1 VYSDVGQSC
10 TYICQS
16 VCVILLGVNRCLG
29 MSQKDQISAK
39 VVGEMVGFCTHA
51 ASSRRFRSLLELGVL
66 ATFRK
71 QRLSI

>member
-1 VYSDVGQSC
+1 
-10 TYICQS
+10 
-16 VCVILLGVNRCLG
+16 